1 MRHVRSWRERCASG
15 LAALSV
21 LMLTHCG
28 DSRYEEAQA
37 LEAPASQAPGRRE
50 QELVT
55 TLTFAA
61 TAVSSGSWVEYDVTS
76 AVSGSGELN
85 LALIATSSDG
95 TDFASRE
102 SSQATRRP
110 QLVVT
115 FSPADCMP
123 RRERYTEL
131 WFAADA
137 YVSQDSPS
145 SNFDRDPVMQ
155 VEGGDG
161 VDFVSRDTS
170 DVTSYPRLRL
180 TVETPPYCSYRGTG
194 GGLTGWAR
202 QIGGVGGERLQAL
215 ATDSAGG
222 FVAAGLFGDAVF
234 PEEGEGFALAR
245 YAADG
250 AFLWSRVL
258 ATDDVK
264 VRSLTVTPRGNIF
277 VVGSYEGSP
286 DLGTGPLPPV
296 PEGGIEQPGLFFAK
310 FSPSGALLWLRSFT
324 AGSTSF
330 GPGLITPSEVAT
342 DAEGSLILTGS
353 FRGTLDLGG
362 GPLPPGDFTPSG
374 FLARFSWDGRH
385 LWSRGFTTDR
395 EGRTSFMST
404 VATDA
409 AGNIL
414 LGGPASPGADLG
426 GGPLSTDGAFFAKY
440 TPTGSLL
447 WVRIFS
453 GSHLANRAVS
463 VRAVDASTVAF
474 AAYLG
479 GTFTFGGNTYTG
491 GDPESPDSS
500 SVFVGTLSATGTD
513 GWLRSLGRI
522 AVNPPLATGPGGTI
536 TLSGQ
541 ASNVFDLG
549 GGTLGHERLILL
561 SPFVARYSSLGSH
574 LWSRVFDPN
583 LILPFL
589 GQQPDGAVV
598 VGAISMGPVDLEGRL
613 FTPSGP
619 SDLFYLQ
626 LRP

>member
-1 MRHVRSWRERCASG
+1 
-15 LAALSV
+15 
-21 LMLTHCG
+21 
-28 DSRYEEAQA
+28 
-37 LEAPASQAPGRRE
+37 
-50 QELVT
+50 
-55 TLTFAA
+55 
-61 TAVSSGSWVEYDVTS
+61 
-76 AVSGSGELN
+76 
-85 LALIATSSDG
+85 
-95 TDFASRE
+95 
-102 SSQATRRP
+102 
-110 QLVVT
+110 
-115 FSPADCMP
+115 MP
-123 RRERYTEL
+123 RRERYTERYSPS
-131 WFAADA
+131 ADA

-145 SNFDRDPVMQ
+145 SNFGRAPVLLVDGSPRLESYLMFDVFTSGLTLLGARLELFALDPTSNGPLLYRTSTDWSEPALTWNTRPGLIGSPLGNLGAISTGSWVSYDLTG
-155 VEGGDG
+155 VVTGTGTYGFGLIPEAGDG
-161 VDFVSRDTS
+161 VDFASRDAS
-170 DVTSYPRLRL
+170 DFTTFPWLRL
-180 TVETPPYCSYRGTG
+180 TVETPLYCSYRGTG

-202 QIGGVGGERLQAL
+202 QIGGVGREQLHAL

-234 PEEGEGFALAR
+234 PEGEGFALAR

-250 AFLWSRVL
+250 TFLWGRVL
-258 ATDDVK
+258 ATDDVE
-264 VRSLTVTPRGNIF
+264 VRHLTVTPQGNIF
-277 VVGSYEGSP
+277 VVGSYDGSP

-296 PEGGIEQPGLFFAK
+296 PDGQFLKQGFFFAK
-310 FSPSGALLWLRSFT
+310 FSPGGALLWLRSFV
-324 AGSTSF
+324 AGSPSS
-330 GPGLITPSEVAT
+330 GPPFITPSEVAS

-374 FLARFSWDGRH
+374 FLAKFSWDGRH

-395 EGRTSFMST
+395 EGSASVMRTA
-404 VATDA
+404 ATDA

-414 LGGPASPGADLG
+414 VGGLASVGSDLG
-426 GGPLSTDGAFFAKY
+426 RGPLSTAGAFIAKY

-453 GSHLANRAVS
+453 GSYFANRPVS
-463 VRAVDASTVAF
+463 VRPLDASTVAF
-474 AAYLG
+474 AAHLG

-500 SVFVGTLSATGTD
+500 SAFLGTLSATGAD

-522 AVNPPLATGPGGTI
+522 IVNPLATGLGGTI

-541 ASNVFDLG
+541 ASHAFDLG
-549 GGTLGHERLILL
+549 GGTLGHERLTLL
-561 SPFVARYSSLGSH
+561 SPFVARYSSSGSH
-574 LWSRVFDPN
+574 LWSRVFDPD
-583 LILPFL
+583 LFLPFL

-598 VGAISMGPVDLEGRL
+598 VGGTSNGPVDLEGRL